1 MTGTASR
8 SLYGNAYRPQVP
20 SAGAASNG
28 SHRSNSLRGHQATPP
43 YKHTD
48 KDEQLYNLVSDL
60 SNACRNDSNANALKD
75 FNLIE
80 TLEKS
85 AKDILARRNNQAPSP
100 ETKTAAANDLIQK
113 RRRLSIEG
121 KSDDDDDDPSGPRFQ
136 KIERPAADTSS
147 AAPKRYNMP
156 TFFSAMP
163 RQASNGSVPPSR
175 SPSPLLGKDNEAP
188 LKTKSLPQKPAQA
201 PPAIFQDFSD
211 PEDDEPSFMRDT
223 ISRDTFSRETGIYS
237 RREAL
242 CMDDLS
248 LDEINMIAPPAQ
260 EDLHRKR
267 GHGAISFTQVCQ
279 FHHESQCKCHGQ
291 AKDDDIQSI
300 MDKAKVSVN
309 PDNATNSL
317 RKKPEKEPEYTYT
330 HMGSKLKSSRV
341 RSGSGSKDRV
351 RRSSQEDKKSITDA
365 KLISI
370 NKTVGSTTPTNGS
383 LQSSR
388 AQLRSQT
395 TLETKSTSWATSS
408 TSSAS
413 SSTFKAPEKV
423 KSVEKPISSF
433 KPAPEKTVA
442 APVVEVTRQKPTPV
456 RREVSLDD
464 DMHESTKSYQ
474 PAPQIIE
481 KPIVPAD
488 ILKKIETLEKQL
500 AQKTDECARLTTEL
514 MSQDTQW
521 KTQFEASE
529 TAYKALEAS
538 VARLTA
544 EKESLA
550 NQIADLESRIP
561 SGDSTSN
568 RIVWHLKE
576 ILREEEADNKIETAR
591 ATKIAALVN
600 RFEKSNAQVQADF
613 AQQLRHEIKTIGITR
628 SASLSVDSNNR
639 VTTSELEEKIAE
651 HEATIEALTR
661 EAQNYQNQLEM
672 ALQTAADRD
681 QDVMQLERKLSS
693 LQVTPKDATVQA
705 VGVQKSRKLEDK
717 IALLESAAL
726 QRDREKER
734 LEEQVRELQRSL
746 DGKSREDTKLA
757 DATRE
762 LEAQRAEVARLQ
774 QALEAKTKE
783 FSAPQ
788 EISVMRD
795 SFVRAKSVHFEDDDA
810 DSITL
815 RTKLE
820 KKEAEVEEMRAALYE
835 KTCDI
840 NALKQEVMAK
850 TETITHLSADF
861 AERLETFTKSRRDSS
876 GAPSDP
882 EMEKMEMFLFNQVCA
897 KQQEIDEL
905 IEELERK
912 DQELQEL
919 AQQVEA
925 TRGAADTSALEA
937 QHAELSSQ
945 VKLLTE
951 QNSLLKQETE
961 VQSRSIESKQRQIKS
976 LIEQMQAKEAELSE
990 LDEALATAEM
1000 QVEHLKQQYNAS
1012 FTQEEEESFAAAYR
1026 EGGRRSSFSLRR
1038 NSSASLYS
1046 SKPTSAMDDGYD
1058 EYERPMDNLSVESG
1072 TSYMTKGSSAFED
1085 DFAGS
1090 PRFSSL
1096 SPGRDSMVSRSSEWG
1111 LEF

>member
-48 KDEQLYNLVSDL
+48 KDEQLYNL
-60 SNACRNDSNANALKD
+60 
-75 FNLIE
+75 
-80 TLEKS
+80 S

-136 KIERPAADTSS
+136 KIERHAADTSS

-163 RQASNGSVPPSR
+163 RQGSNGSVPPSR
-175 SPSPLLGKDNEAP
+175 SPSPLLNKDNEAP
-188 LKTKSLPQKPAQA
+188 LKTKSLPQKPTQA
-201 PPAIFQDFSD
+201 PAAVFQDFSD

-248 LDEINMIAPPAQ
+248 LDEINMIAPSAQ

-267 GHGAISFTQVCQ
+267 GHGDISLT
-279 FHHESQCKCHGQ
+279 Q

-300 MDKAKVSVN
+300 MDKAKDSVN
-309 PDNATNSL
+309 PDYATNSL

-351 RRSSQEDKKSITDA
+351 RRLSAEDKKKSITDA

-395 TLETKSTSWATSS
+395 MLETKSTSWATSS
-408 TSSAS
+408 TSSTS
-413 SSTFKAPEKV
+413 SSTFKAPEKA

-433 KPAPEKTVA
+433 KSAPEKTIS
-442 APVVEVTRQKPTPV
+442 APVVEVSRQKPTPV

-481 KPIVPAD
+481 KPVVSAD

-514 MSQDTQW
+514 TSQDTQW

-576 ILREEEADNKIETAR
+576 ILREEEVDNKIETAR

-693 LQVTPKDATVQA
+693 LQVTPKDATEQA
-705 VGVQKSRKLEDK
+705 VGVQKTRKLEDK

-746 DGKSREDTKLA
+746 DVKSRDDTKLA
-757 DATRE
+757 DANRE

-783 FSAPQ
+783 FSGPR

-810 DSITL
+810 DSTTL

-919 AQQVEA
+919 AQQAEA

-945 VKLLTE
+945 LKLMTE

-961 VQSRSIESKQRQIKS
+961 VQARSIESKQRQIKS

-1046 SKPTSAMDDGYD
+1046 KPTSAMDDGYD